1 MTLTQEH
8 ADQVLAAARAHAE
21 QLGARVTIAVVDA
34 GAHLLALTR
43 HEDANLVS
51 LDLAISKAYTAMVL
65 REPSDAIAE
74 DIRPGGPLHTLDTA
88 HTPRPLISLPGGL
101 PLGTPVIGAVGVSGG
116 SLEVD
121 TAIAEAGA
129 RILADN
135 S

>member
-1 MTLTQEH
+1 MTLTQDHADRILSAAREH
-8 ADQVLAAARAHAE
+8 AQ

-34 GAHLLALTR
+34 GAHVLALTR

-51 LDLAISKAYTAMVL
+51 LDLAIGKAYTAMVL

-74 DIRPGGPLHTLDTA
+74 GIRPGGPLHTLDTA

-116 SLEVD
+116 SLEAD

-129 RILADN
+129 RVLAN
-135 S
+135 